1 MSRRNHIP
9 LKHRNLPLML
19 LKARE
24 QIFSHFRPLL
34 NTVGLTEQQ
43 WRILRA
49 LLDHGPLEPRQ
60 ISEICCLSSPSLAGI
75 LARMDDFGL
84 VERERFENDQRRVQV
99 SVTPKAKAL
108 ALELAPQIEDTY
120 AELEAQIG
128 VDLMQTLYITLDKLN
143 SKLEDIKH

>member
-1 MSRRNHIP
+1 
-9 LKHRNLPLML
+9 
-19 LKARE
+19 
-24 QIFSHFRPLL
+24 
-34 NTVGLTEQQ
+34 
-43 WRILRA
+43 
-49 LLDHGPLEPRQ
+49 
-60 ISEICCLSSPSLAGI
+60 
-75 LARMDDFGL
+75 MDDFGL